1 MLRSQATPMWVVV
14 VVVFGPVVVCQTV
27 DTFGSLPLKGFAAA
41 WLMAPDIWP
50 LVVKTVDN
58 SSQAKNGAIA
68 GERSTSDTTTPALGG
83 PSFRDRVQL
92 KKKTPQT
99 IVLRSVLN
107 LELRAVKRWPRSCKH
122 PCAHGVGNGPNG
134 SQLLCIHT
142 VRPVW
147 SVCKGDARVDCS
159 SDARIY
165 WYIEGS
171 VDLLT
176 D

>member
-14 VVVFGPVVVCQTV
+14 VVVFGPVVVCLTAG
-27 DTFGSLPLKGFAAA
+27 TFRSLPLKGFAAA

-58 SSQAKNGAIA
+58 SSQAKNGVIA
-68 GERSTSDTTTPALGG
+68 GERHTSDTTTPALGG
-83 PSFRDRVQL
+83 PSSTDRVQL
-92 KKKTPQT
+92 KKKQTPQT
-99 IVLRSVLN
+99 IVLRSVLI

-142 VRPVW
+142 VTP
-147 SVCKGDARVDCS
+147 
-159 SDARIY
+159 
-165 WYIEGS
+165 
-171 VDLLT
+171 DLFGQFVRGMQG
-176 D
+176 